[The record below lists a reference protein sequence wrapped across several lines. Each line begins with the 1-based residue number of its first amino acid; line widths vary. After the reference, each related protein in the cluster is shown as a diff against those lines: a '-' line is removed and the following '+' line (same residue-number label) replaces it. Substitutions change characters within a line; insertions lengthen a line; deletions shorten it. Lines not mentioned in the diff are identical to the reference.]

1 MTLLKQGG
9 YEQLLDPC
17 LSETSDCSHV
27 GKCDIGGAD
36 VDTAQLCPHLWGVI
50 PDPCATF
57 PGPVHRVSLELVMPV
72 DRQPSLKSQVAG
84 GG

>member
-27 GKCDIGGAD
+27 GKCDIEGAD
-36 VDTAQLCPHLWGVI
+36 MDTAQPCPHLWGVI
-50 PDPCATF
+50 THPCATF
-57 PGPVHRVSLELVMPV
+57 PGLVHRVSLELVMPV
-72 DRQPSLKSQVAG
+72 GQQPSLKS
-84 GG
+84 